1 MTLIPHY
8 HEYVDDKEE
17 KHLPRA
23 TGVMARLARQKRRS
37 AVERAASRQLNT
49 DLISLITM
57 MMVMTMTMMMVMI
70 MMLMTTT
77 TMMLVMFSK
86 FPNLLRRTA
95 SAVVFPIAPTIPI

>member
-17 KHLPRA
+17 NHLPRA

-49 DLISLITM
+49 DLISLINM
-57 MMVMTMTMMMVMI
+57 MMVMITMMMVMI
-70 MMLMTTT
+70 MMMVMTMRMVMITMMMVMTMMMLMIMMLMTT
-77 TMMLVMFSK
+77 S
-86 FPNLLRRTA
+86 
-95 SAVVFPIAPTIPI
+95 